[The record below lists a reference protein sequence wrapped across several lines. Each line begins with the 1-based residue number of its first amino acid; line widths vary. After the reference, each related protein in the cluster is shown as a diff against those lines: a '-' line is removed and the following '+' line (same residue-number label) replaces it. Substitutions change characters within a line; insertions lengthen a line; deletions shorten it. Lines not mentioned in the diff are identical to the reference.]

1 MYKFPLSQLLIL
13 FALAQSTMLVAQLN
27 SESETE
33 SVSAS
38 MAEDI
43 KTRNPEQN
51 AAWRQ
56 GDSKF
61 SARPRD
67 MWELGIGAGS
77 FFVSGDVPGQ
87 LPGGLALNLSARK
100 AINYTF
106 SIRGELSFGT
116 IKGLDY
122 RLMGQG
128 TGAREYPSV
137 AALYTGVM
145 PRAYRA
151 RYYGADVQGIM
162 NIGNL
167 LFHRASNKWNFY
179 TILGIG
185 LYTHDTRMNFLD
197 DNGNAYDFSGLPTD
211 ATSLSERSERRTA
224 IKDILNSEYETR
236 GSIKSTGL
244 RLNDNMNILGHLMAG
259 VGISRRINRRVN
271 VALEYN
277 VRFSDN
283 DHIDG
288 ITWRSPTA
296 LTNNKDI
303 MHFTTVRVGINLG
316 SFNQKTE
323 PLYWA
328 NPLDAVFN
336 DVAELKRRPVFD
348 LTDSDGDGV
357 IDLLDLEP
365 NTPEGAIV
373 DVKGRTLDS
382 DGDGVPDYLDKE
394 PFSPPGFE
402 VDTDGRALVPKYMT
416 EEQVRTLVNEVV
428 NNKLESVKTEWFLPT
443 IHFDLDKYFI
453 KPEYYTQLHQIAQV
467 MKLHPAIKVT
477 VVGHTDVRGSKEY
490 NEMLSYNRSN
500 AAIQYMVDRY
510 KIPRDRFI
518 LQFNGDSDNLV
529 EGLPA
534 RANLSADKE
543 MQQYLNR
550 RVEFRVAAK
559 VDKEMEK
566 PDGPEA
572 GKNTPTPGRAGTKY
586 SGSRNVGY

>member
-1 MYKFPLSQLLIL
+1 MNRQLLNQIFL
-13 FALAQSTMLVAQLN
+13 FLAFVPLYVINAQSDDVTTTQSSN
-27 SESETE
+27 EY
-33 SVSAS
+33 
-38 MAEDI
+38 MAEDLR
-43 KTRNPEQN
+43 TRNPEQN
-51 AAWRQ
+51 ARWRE
-56 GDSKF
+56 GNSKF

-77 FFVSGDVPGQ
+77 FLITGDVPAS

-106 SIRGELSFGT
+106 SLRGELAFGT
-116 IKGLDY
+116 VRSLDY
-122 RLMGQG
+122 RLMALG
-128 TGAREYPSV
+128 TGARDYPDV
-137 AALYTGVM
+137 ANLYSGVM
-145 PRAYRA
+145 PRSYRA
-151 RYYGADVQGIM
+151 RYYGADIQGIF

-167 LFHRASNKWNFY
+167 LFHKGRNNWNFY
-179 TILGIG
+179 TVVGIG
-185 LYTHDTRMNFLD
+185 LHTHDTRMDFLD
-197 DNGNAYDFSGLPTD
+197 DNGNAYNFTGIPAD
-211 ATSLSERSERRTA
+211 ATSLAERRERRTA
-224 IKDILNSEYETR
+224 LKEIMNGDYETR
-236 GSIKSTGL
+236 GAIKTSGV
-244 RLNDNMNILGHLMAG
+244 RLNDNMNILGHLTGG
-259 VGISRRINRRVN
+259 VGLSRRINRRVN
-271 VALEYN
+271 IGLEYN

-283 DHIDG
+283 DYLDG
-288 ITWRSPTA
+288 IAWRSPTA

-303 MHFTTVRVGINLG
+303 MHFMTARVGINLG
-316 SFNQKTE
+316 NFNQKTE

-328 NPLDAVFN
+328 NPLDAILN
-336 DVAELKRRPVFD
+336 DVADLKRRPVFD

-365 NTPEGAIV
+365 DTPEGAIV
-373 DVKGRTLDS
+373 DVRGRTLDS
-382 DGDGVPDYLDKE
+382 DGDGIPDYLDKE

-402 VDTDGRALVPKYMT
+402 VDADGRALVPKYMT

-490 NEMLSYNRSN
+490 NDMLSYNRSN

-510 KIPRDRFI
+510 NIPRDRFI
-518 LQFNGDSDNLV
+518 LQFNGEAENLV

-534 RANLSADKE
+534 RANLSPDKE

-559 VDKEMEK
+559 TDKEMQK
-566 PDGPEA
+566 PDGPDA
-572 GKNTPTPGRAGTKY
+572 GQNTPTPGRTGTRY
-586 SGSRNVGY
+586 SGNRNVGY